1 MHQTLATFRVAEG
14 HGMQAG
20 RTSMG
25 GWWLGVAVAACAGM
39 VPACERPDVPPGSG
53 RIQVVATTGM
63 LGDAVNAI
71 GGDRV
76 ETTILMGPGVDPHLY
91 KASPGDVRRIGQA
104 DVLVVN
110 GLHLEGRLAEA
121 IERAGDGRQ
130 VLAVAE
136 MLPDDRLRQSPD
148 APGQPDPHVWFDVSL
163 WHDAMPSIAAALS
176 TADPAG
182 AAAYRDGCIRYQE
195 RLAALHAYARAV
207 LATIPPERRVLVT
220 AHDAFG
226 YLGRAYGLEVLAIQG
241 LSTDSEASLRDINAL
256 VDTLVVRGLPAVFV
270 ESSVPPKTVQALI
283 EGCRARGHRVEL
295 GGELHGDALG
305 PPGTPAGDYV
315 GMVVHNVETITRA
328 LGGKVPADRPGLL
341 DAPALPAPV
350 SEGRP

>member
-1 MHQTLATFRVAEG
+1 
-14 HGMQAG
+14 MQAG
-20 RTSMG
+20 RTSMVA
-25 GWWLGVAVAACAGM
+25 WWLGVVVAACAALIA
-39 VPACERPDVPPGSG
+39 ACERPAAAPGAG
-53 RIQVVATTGM
+53 RLRVVATTGM
-63 LGDAVNAI
+63 LGDAVRAI
-71 GGDRV
+71 GGGRV
-76 ETTILMGPGVDPHLY
+76 EITTLMGPGVDPHLY
-91 KASPGDVRRIGQA
+91 KASPGDVRDIGQA

-121 IERAGDGRQ
+121 IERAGAGRP

-136 MLPDDRLRQSPD
+136 ALPRERLRQAPD

-163 WHDAMPSIAAALS
+163 WHDAMPGIATTLAA
-176 TADPAG
+176 ADPAG
-182 AAAYRDGCIRYQE
+182 APAYRAACAEYQE
-195 RLAALHAYARAV
+195 RLAALHDYARSV

-226 YLGRAYGLEVLAIQG
+226 YMGRAYGLEVLAIQG

-256 VDTLVVRGLPAVFV
+256 VDTLVVRGIPAVFV

-305 PPGTPAGDYV
+305 SPGTPAGDYV
-315 GMVVHNVETITRA
+315 GMVVHNVETIARA
-328 LGGKVPADRPGLL
+328 LGGTVPVDRPVFP
-341 DAPALPAPV
+341 DARPPLATAP
-350 SEGRP
+350 EGGS